1 VTVEEALIALLAL
14 GAGLLLFIG
23 LAQALEN
30 RPRALERRARR
41 PGERL
46 RQQRPGAATSSG
58 QPAARE
64 TLRRRTVAAPE
75 DVSPLETE
83 GVEADRAPDSRVPG
97 DPQLALLEATVTLYQ
112 SAKHRELL
120 AAAEPY
126 LRVSGTGGEE
136 RQAFSHSHAMAAL
149 WTLVGL
155 SHHAVA
161 EHGDARFAFEA
172 ALVAALD
179 DPDGAGWAACPPR
192 LAALSVRVGRRL
204 LELAE
209 RAPEGA
215 QERIT
220 SPRLAQVWLRWRLAA
235 VPGDGAP
242 TALLEHASEALG
254 DGYWEVAGALI
265 RRRDF
270 GEARALVQQGV
281 DRGELPADRGQTLLE
296 TLSAALFEEIER
308 LTRPAILG
316 IADETQ
322 AVVALET
329 AQAMLA
335 GLGDG
340 TLPAQS
346 TAIIRRL
353 WRGYA
358 KLGLRRL
365 KSGNFDA
372 AVEALF
378 HALGMREI
386 DARRQR
392 QVRDALVRTL
402 EGIAEADAEA
412 IPGLLAEGER
422 APAVERVQRLILHI
436 QRARQE
442 GIPREEL
449 DAATNKARQLVERID
464 QAQVR

>member
-1 VTVEEALIALLAL
+1 V
-14 GAGLLLFIG
+14 G
-23 LAQALEN
+23 
-30 RPRALERRARR
+30 
-41 PGERL
+41 
-46 RQQRPGAATSSG
+46 
-58 QPAARE
+58 
-64 TLRRRTVAAPE
+64 
-75 DVSPLETE
+75 
-83 GVEADRAPDSRVPG
+83 
-97 DPQLALLEATVTLYQ
+97 
-112 SAKHRELL
+112 
-120 AAAEPY
+120 
-126 LRVSGTGGEE
+126 
-136 RQAFSHSHAMAAL
+136 
-149 WTLVGL
+149 LVGL

-220 SPRLAQVWLRWRLAA
+220 GPRLAQVWLRWRLAA

-254 DGYWEVAGALI
+254 DGYWEVARALI

-281 DRGELPADRGQTLLE
+281 ERGELPADRGQTLLE

-308 LTRPAILG
+308 LTRPAIRG

-340 TLPAQS
+340 TLPAQR
-346 TAIIRRL
+346 TAILRRL

-402 EGIAEADAEA
+402 EGIAEADAET

-422 APAVERVQRLILHI
+422 APATERVQRLILHI
-436 QRARQE
+436 QRAREE
-442 GIPREEL
+442 GISREEL